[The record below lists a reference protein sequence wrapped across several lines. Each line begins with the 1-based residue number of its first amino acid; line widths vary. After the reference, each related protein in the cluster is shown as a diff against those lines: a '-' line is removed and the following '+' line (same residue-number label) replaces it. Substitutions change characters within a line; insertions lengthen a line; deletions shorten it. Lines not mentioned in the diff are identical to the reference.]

1 MGNFNFIT
9 QSEIDFF
16 KDYYYLHCKLNQPT
30 KNFEN
35 YKEDCF
41 ITLFI
46 NIISKNSKI
55 KTKEE
60 LSIFLKNKLSK
71 QSYNFNWILTIIGS
85 EYSNIRNNI
94 LIIFDTLVDWILK
107 KDKKFYYIT
116 LKNNL
121 INNGYLIVQSFI
133 RMINIAFL
141 FKTNKLTKET
151 EDKILDKIW
160 FNPKN
165 DKLLKTKEDIK
176 NFGSVANKRV
186 LFNLFKNKK
195 LFSFIKK

>member
-1 MGNFNFIT
+1 M
-9 QSEIDFF
+9 
-16 KDYYYLHCKLNQPT
+16 
-30 KNFEN
+30 
-35 YKEDCF
+35 
-41 ITLFI
+41 
-46 NIISKNSKI
+46 
-55 KTKEE
+55 
-60 LSIFLKNKLSK
+60 KNKLSK